1 MGMGPCRPVRV
12 ESCHGLFAKASCG
25 IIGRMPG
32 PLGQSCGRQR
42 FKRGGA
48 PLDVFRRLSIRQ
60 AFFQPGAARI
70 QFRQRIFNIIALLF
84 KRGDTSAKT
93 PQITR
98 QGLVRAGGQRL
109 EIEHFADFLERETD
123 PATPQDQGQ
132 TRHITGRIPT
142 RPAPALGIEQAFLL
156 VKAQGARRDIKLLR
170 DLADGKISLR
180 DCSMSHGDE
189 CMPLDVNVNVN
200 LLASM

>member
-84 KRGDTSAKT
+84 KRGDSGAKP
-93 PQITR
+93 PQIAR
-98 QGLVRAGGQRL
+98 QGFMRARGQRFQV
-109 EIEHFADFLERETD
+109 EHFADFFEGKPYAASAQNQRQ
-123 PATPQDQGQ
+123 A
-132 TRHITGRIPT
+132 RHITRRIPT
-142 RPAPALGIEQAFLL
+142 RAAPALGIEQTFLL
-156 VKAQGARRDIKLLR
+156 VKPQGARRDIKLLR